1 MLYFLRSSCRPF
13 LSLASLPLPP
23 QPQLASL
30 CSNAPSA
37 AALPFMRPP
46 LATHQVRDWS
56 EAARIEEPFQRASLK
71 TLFRRLRWSPDGQF
85 LCCPHAY
92 KKPVNIAVVLR
103 RPLQGSTWQQECDF
117 VG

>member
-1 MLYFLRSSCRPF
+1 
-13 LSLASLPLPP
+13 
-23 QPQLASL
+23 
-30 CSNAPSA
+30 
-37 AALPFMRPP
+37 MRPP